1 MKTEIIKNLAYLY
14 WLKLEN
20 RVLRLKCFFY
30 KNLLKF
36 IKYLRKLNRKTR
48 YFIIYYTADHKKGGH
63 VVGQMTV
70 TISGLHPFVN
80 REQMVD
86 FIGKQNKLMT
96 NIMLSGFNEL
106 KRADYLKY
114 IADFNDDEK

>member
-1 MKTEIIKNLAYLY
+1 MKTEFKNLAYLY
-14 WLKLEN
+14 WLKAEN
-20 RVLRLKCFFY
+20 KVLRLKCFFY

-36 IKYLRKLNRKTR
+36 IKYLRKLTGKTR
-48 YFIIYYTADHKKGGH
+48 YFIIYYTADHNKGGH